1 MRNNLLNR
9 LLILQLLFNLN
20 FVFAQN
26 EEPAD
31 EFSTTENIVEQ
42 KDIFS
47 DKTSI
52 EKPTKLRDPFKSPVS
67 AKQQEAEKTKEK
79 TTLKNGVFTNLPSLE
94 NVTLDTVRVMGVL
107 MGEKPRALLADKGN
121 LKATI
126 LAREGDKIN
135 KGKVELKAI
144 LPRGVV
150 FVEQITNVYGQFEYL
165 ETVVPISD

>member
-1 MRNNLLNR
+1 MIVLN
-9 LLILQLLFNLN
+9 
-20 FVFAQN
+20 VVAQVSGEN
-26 EEPAD
+26 D
-31 EFSTTENIVEQ
+31 EFSVDNIPEQ

-52 EKPTKLRDPFKSPVS
+52 EKPTKLRDPFKSPVAPKKTES
-67 AKQQEAEKTKEK
+67 EAIYQKTV
-79 TTLKNGVFTNLPSLE
+79 LKDGVFTNTPTLE
-94 NVTLDTVRVMGVL
+94 SVTLDTVRVKGVL
-107 MGEKPRALLADKGN
+107 MGVKTRALIADKGN
-121 LKATI
+121 MNATI
-126 LAREGDKIN
+126 LAKEGDKIN